1 MVKLEEK
8 KNHTNTTTVF
18 FRFLVILLFLVFA
31 FKFNHIKGSQ
41 HPLFSCLFNMVIL
54 LSILIY
60 LYHLKDIKED
70 KKIIM
75 RQTHLE
81 NYFKKVKELLNE

>member
-1 MVKLEEK
+1 MFIFHD
-8 KNHTNTTTVF
+8 NNFIH
-18 FRFLVILLFLVFA
+18 
-31 FKFNHIKGSQ
+31 
-41 HPLFSCLFNMVIL
+41 FSD
-54 LSILIY
+54 